1 MPPKNRACRKKAK
14 NPEPMD
20 ATRAKRIRMSLIF
33 ARRKK
38 MGLEPLKRWKKGR
51 KWVPRKVTAALK
63 RHDLKFHWPIRPAD
77 IPDDIESDFEDT
89 KTSKLSNRPEAS
101 GLLKRSKSEDHLHG
115 GYSQK
120 SQKSQKPQKIN
131 SIIEK
136 HLNRFR
142 LLRRQQNYPKL
153 ADEIV
158 KIQQA
163 IIVKSHKI
171 YTSDSIIPII
181 YQEGNEKILEDVA
194 NLIEDI
200 VEKVVEIT
208 TTNNPADTE
217 ATPTQKRPYKRAGTS
232 GKPRKPRNLAPKTVQ
247 NGPNSKMSRKR
258 KAPELQMPKKSRT
271 NASSPEVGEK
281 FSYSDFSNAPDAKN
295 PSAPKKSAPGPSTP
309 VPTSSESSNSK
320 NQNLKT
326 KNHLL
331 SNDPAPGSSI
341 PPSEPAPTSP
351 ESSNPKVPEL
361 QRLPEIKNSAT
372 PGSLDIQNLPRSNA
386 RYLAPPERSTLQ
398 NPAPEAPNPK
408 LPMARKAPIPILK
421 SQNPYPADLTEL
433 KVNKTKRVRFTI
445 NRQRHRDRLNRRRRN
460 FRHVRYSDYPST
472 SASGIHEASRIGR
485 SPDEG
490 SEGSMDS
497 GTPEEDLEE
506 AMESDASEEFPEGA
520 MESDEDAW
528 DMEAQAPDSP
538 DSRALNSPLLEL
550 ENPWRA
556 DLIRRE
562 NFEVSQ
568 FPNPRPSDPP
578 APPGISLYTLTNHLS
593 EEWVKIA
600 KDVLLEIPI
609 ENLIGRR
616 FPEDLEIQVK
626 GLFFYNKIERFFEM
640 NWRAEPRPPKF
651 RIAKNI
657 ARCFFF
663 DPHTLIWKFVIDWKT
678 LLKKLS
684 AKEIYLMSCKE
695 DLRGLPAEIF
705 TNFSDSSDGSDFEV
719 LDDGPDQPRIRDLEE
734 ILGKNEVQK
743 PVRKNLGRSMSAMD
757 FSELEKYAKKKM
769 EEVKSGVLRHMGNL
783 EKSKINPEHLN
794 FEGLLGPN
802 TSVGDPETKF
812 VIISRTLQLPNAK
825 EELECE
831 ESDFQRILDHL
842 EQFSLL
848 KISGDFEENIQ
859 KPKRNSVM
867 SEYRKFQIFSKE
879 VLESAKIRIE
889 LFRTQKLGKEFQK
902 FKEAHLKIFHVH
914 LALLEHLLQKIRRI
928 FISYFSIFYA
938 ETSESLKWIREPMKK
953 IRGSI
958 GTILNAFF
966 NTVPVMRQIEDL
978 EDAMKKHDPEV
989 IERHIAEL
997 ACIAIERIRFPS
1009 SLDPRLQNFPWVN
1022 KLKDHEDTIDLL
1034 RFTFAE
1040 TIPNI
1045 NLELWEQ
1052 ENRSSFERA
1061 SKLFGN
1067 FGCPRKT
1074 LYEEVFEQ
1082 SNEFFKLLEPIVS
1095 KKDTDVKMKIYHI
1108 HRSFTGILEILRRQI
1123 PVQLTRM
1130 NQVDATMIYT
1140 ALISNPKVEFDIYEA
1155 ARDLNKIYKGLEPIR
1170 KWCLPVPPALIG
1182 FHAALFEKK
1191 IVVAMVRE
1199 KRIRKVV
1206 SVHQYPLPNIRTLK
1220 FKGTACIGRIW
1231 IHEERFLRIA
1241 LRTDK
1246 DFDGDWLMVEMPQR
1260 LLKHQ
1265 KAFEIVEMDL
1275 IRKSFG
1281 KLKRELEDVEDN

>member
-783 EKSKINPEHLN
+783 
-794 FEGLLGPN
+794 
-802 TSVGDPETKF
+802 
-812 VIISRTLQLPNAK
+812 
-825 EELECE
+825 
-831 ESDFQRILDHL
+831 
-842 EQFSLL
+842 
-848 KISGDFEENIQ
+848 
-859 KPKRNSVM
+859 
-867 SEYRKFQIFSKE
+867 
-879 VLESAKIRIE
+879 
-889 LFRTQKLGKEFQK
+889 RTQKLGKEFQK